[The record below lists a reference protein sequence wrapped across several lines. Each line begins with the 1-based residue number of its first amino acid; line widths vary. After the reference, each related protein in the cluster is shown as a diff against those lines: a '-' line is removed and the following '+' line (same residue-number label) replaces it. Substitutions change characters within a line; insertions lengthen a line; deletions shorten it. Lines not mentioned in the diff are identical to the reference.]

1 MPTLNRQVAG
11 YCFGD
16 LTEEEMRSFEA
27 HLLDCDFCWH
37 EVERLEAAIGLLRTD
52 RDMTERFSPA
62 DAVALFG
69 ISSRVT
75 WPFAGHLWHVLASC
89 TLYALLYSVALLV
102 EVAYQFDQFGSAALK
117 IAPLVFLWIL
127 ATSMAGL
134 AVDWRRTQQR
144 RTKGLTLSVSTFVA
158 AALLLHAAL
167 WLFLPGYPLVQ
178 ASIQTYTAQ
187 AAYLKSVI
195 YFLPVAVVFLLLPF
209 HFVVVMQR
217 ELQLGRHNPALALL
231 TGERHSITP
240 PKAVYL
246 RLSWLLVALAV
257 IVLVAIPMGAR
268 LFDNL
273 RPGAY
278 MNLFTQLVLLR
289 TLLYFG
295 LAVACVA
302 WYSHS
307 LNELKRECLAVVMNT
322 SVGRKSQ

>member
-1 MPTLNRQVAG
+1 L
-11 YCFGD
+11 
-16 LTEEEMRSFEA
+16 
-27 HLLDCDFCWH
+27 
-37 EVERLEAAIGLLRTD
+37 
-52 RDMTERFSPA
+52 
-62 DAVALFG
+62 
-69 ISSRVT
+69 T

-102 EVAYQFDQFGSAALK
+102 EVAYQFDRFGSTALK

-127 ATSMAGL
+127 ATSMWGL

-144 RTKGLTLSVSTFVA
+144 RTKGLTFSLSIFVT

-167 WLFLPGYPLVQ
+167 WLFLPAYPLVQ

-187 AAYLKSVI
+187 GAYLKSVI
-195 YFLPVAVVFLLLPF
+195 YFLPLAVVFLLLPF
-209 HFVVVMQR
+209 HFVVAMQR
-217 ELQLGRHNPALALL
+217 ELQLGRHELALALL
-231 TGERHSITP
+231 TGERRSITP
-240 PKAVYL
+240 QKTVYP
-246 RLSWLLVALAV
+246 RMSWLLVALAV
-257 IVLVAIPMGAR
+257 LVILAIAMGMR

-273 RPGAY
+273 RPDPY

-307 LNELKRECLAVVMNT
+307 LNELKRECLAVMR
-322 SVGRKSQ
+322 SSSAKG